1 MEEKDYLLKEIEE
14 LLSFE
19 KESLDLSLVKNLE
32 LKDLYDI
39 RDSLQANREKIIEN
53 DRDWLLSLSS
63 KEV

>member
-53 DRDWLLSLSS
+53 DRDWLLSLSP